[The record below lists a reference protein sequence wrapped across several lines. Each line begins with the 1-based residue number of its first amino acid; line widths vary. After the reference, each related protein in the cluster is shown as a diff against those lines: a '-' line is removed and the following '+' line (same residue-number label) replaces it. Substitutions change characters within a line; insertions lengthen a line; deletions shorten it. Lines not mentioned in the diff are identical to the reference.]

1 MKANNARKTSPAT
14 PATKLRREI
23 KLDESQFAIYKTGKI
38 DIVAPNGET
47 VDVIGKTTEQLNKF
61 GEREDI
67 ANSLCLVSELLLG
80 NHKGAELT
88 PHAIAGLADLL
99 ARAEGIIAR

>member
-1 MKANNARKTSPAT
+1 MKNAARKNPSAT

-38 DIVAPNGET
+38 DILNPAGEPI
-47 VDVIGKTTEQLNKF
+47 DVIGDNTKQLNKF
-61 GEREDI
+61 GSTEDL

-80 NHKGAELT
+80 NQNGAELT

-99 ARAEGIIAR
+99 SRAEGIIAR

>member
-1 MKANNARKTSPAT
+1 MKVNSSRKTSAT

-23 KLDESQFAIYKTGKI
+23 KLDESQFAIYNTGKL

-61 GEREDI
+61 GDREDV
-67 ANSLCLVSELLLG
+67 ANSLCLISELLLG
-80 NHKGAELT
+80 NQNGAELS
-88 PHAIAGLADLL
+88 PFAVAGLADLL
-99 ARAEGIIAR
+99 SRAEGIIAR

>member
-1 MKANNARKTSPAT
+1 MKTNSARKTSPAT
-14 PATKLRREI
+14 PAI
-23 KLDESQFAIYKTGKI
+23 KPGRVINLDESQFAIYNTGKI

-61 GEREDI
+61 GAHEEV
-67 ANSLCLVSELLLG
+67 ANSLCLVSESLLG
-80 NHKGAELT
+80 NQHGTELS

-99 ARAEGIIAR
+99 SRAEGIIAR